1 MNTPGAAAS
10 GAPGP
15 YAPWTGSA
23 GPGRSGPGP
32 ASALPSGS
40 GYAFG
45 PGGAGWNAPGWQNER
60 PPFASAPQPGLPARL
75 SARLP
80 RGHTGRLVAVGIASA
95 LVGAL
100 LGGGI
105 VAVTAMVWG
114 RADAGTS
121 WDTGGDRQRFFP
133 RGYGQNAPQS
143 QDDLLPPWC
152 RSTEAGVRCQAPG

>member
-1 MNTPGAAAS
+1 MPGGNT

-23 GPGRSGPGP
+23 GQSRPGQ
-32 ASALPSGS
+32 ASAIPPSGS

-45 PGGAGWNAPGWQNER
+45 PGGAGWNAPGWQR
-60 PPFASAPQPGLPARL
+60 PQSPFASAPRPDF
-75 SARLP
+75 SARLAARVP
-80 RGHTGRLVAVGIASA
+80 RGQTGRLVTVGIASA

-105 VAVTAMVWG
+105 VAVTAMAWD
-114 RADAGTS
+114 RADARAS
-121 WDTGGDRQRFFP
+121 WDVGGDRQRFFP
-133 RGYGQNAPQS
+133 RGYDQGVPQS
-143 QDDLLPPWC
+143 QSNPLPPWC